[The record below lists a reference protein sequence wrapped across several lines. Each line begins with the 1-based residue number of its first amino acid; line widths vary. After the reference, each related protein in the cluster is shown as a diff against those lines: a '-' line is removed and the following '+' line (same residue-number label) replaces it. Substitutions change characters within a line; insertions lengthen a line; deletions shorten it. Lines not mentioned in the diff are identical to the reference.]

1 MKGGQFGPLGGQY
14 ASARPNPEGSQFEA
28 AGRRIPSAPGFT
40 LCMVFT
46 LSWMVTREGG
56 L

>member
-1 MKGGQFGPLGGQY
+1 MKGGQFGPFGGQY

-28 AGRRIPSAPGFT
+28 AGRRIPSAPGDT
-40 LCMVFT
+40 PKT
-46 LSWMVTREGG
+46 PVTREGG